1 MKKIKLST
9 NITLNTVAIYI
20 ALFCVATYALMEHV
34 STTIS
39 AFSVVK
45 MPLMYLGRVGPLTL
59 AFALISRAEG
69 GRINRVHF
77 PEEKIMIG

>member
-59 AFALISRAEG
+59 AAALAARQQTAVAANV
-69 GRINRVHF
+69 RY